1 MAAPSSSAQPAE
13 PTSASPES
21 RRTLL
26 RRAAFLTALL
36 SMTVFLVVLNW
47 YKMSNND
54 IWIHL
59 KTGEWILEHGWVPGN
74 DMYSWNATDRPY
86 IAFEWLAGLFFY
98 FVYELGGV
106 NGLIFSKMGIAAAT
120 WWLLYD
126 TSRILGARLSVLL
139 PGMALVIYIAVARLL
154 ERPHILTYLFIAL
167 FIWLFFRYRERGRN
181 RLWLYA
187 LLPAQVLWINMHGAW
202 PTGILLV
209 ATFALGE
216 GLARARAVRLG
227 AGEERALPPSE
238 IKFLAA
244 LIPATAL
251 VNFVNPYGWRMIT
264 FPFEVFAMDVYMT
277 GIYEWK
283 PPYDRAFNSSTMFFF
298 YMIELILL
306 CAGFFI
312 AQGGTGSLLPG
323 ARGGR
328 RGGGPA
334 LGTVNILFLV
344 ALAIFATI
352 MTVLWLQPPASE
364 SGWLGDL
371 DRMVPVAGKLLRFV
385 LRLDP
390 PEDMSGWSPL
400 NVGVA
405 LYVLFALFG
414 LFTVLNY
421 RSVDFTQA
429 GIFSL
434 LFLISIGH
442 NRNVTDAAIGIFPVM
457 AASLSATLARRGS
470 SAAAT
475 SSRRRGRAGR
485 ASFEETP
492 SAQAAQALP
501 WWRHPPDPSSPAA
514 VFTGSALLLAISL
527 HAALTTYYY
536 DFRGAGREKGL
547 GIAENMPVCGVD
559 FIEKHHLTGN
569 AFTSYPYASLLI
581 HRMYPSVKVNMD
593 SRNGHVYGEKI
604 YQDYLNTLQDPA
616 LMLKYLASNDVDFFF
631 LSHGDRRNS
640 VFEAVMATGQWAI
653 VFLDNRG
660 FVIVKRT
667 PENAALIAREEYNY
681 IRPNTWG
688 DTVVNPITAPSV
700 LAEAEHAIANC
711 PASTFGYTYKLRAL
725 LTLRRYDEAIT
736 TAQLVLRMDPDN
748 PQIYTFLGGIYEATQ
763 RTSEAIE
770 MYDRALAINPDLQM
784 VRKSLERLRGL

>member
-1 MAAPSSSAQPAE
+1 MAAPA
-13 PTSASPES
+13 TSPQTAVPPGASPGS

-26 RRAAFLTALL
+26 RRAAFATALL
-36 SMTVFLVVLNW
+36 SMAVFLVVLNW

-59 KTGEWILEHGWVPGN
+59 KTGEWILENGWVPGN

-106 NGLIFSKMGIAAAT
+106 DGLIFSKMGIAAAT

-139 PGMALVIYIAVARLL
+139 PGMALVIYLTVARLL

-216 GLARARAVRLG
+216 GLARARAAWLG
-227 AGEERALPPSE
+227 AGQERALPARE

-244 LIPATAL
+244 LIPATAA
-251 VNFVNPYGWRMIT
+251 VNFVNPYGWKMIT

-312 AQGGTGSLLPG
+312 AQGGTGSLLTA
-323 ARGGR
+323 ARGQGR
-328 RGGGPA
+328 RGGGPG
-334 LGTVNILFLV
+334 LGAIKILFLV

-352 MTVLWLQPPASE
+352 LTVLWFQPPSE
-364 SGWLGDL
+364 TNGWT
-371 DRMVPVAGKLLRFV
+371 
-385 LRLDP
+385 
-390 PEDMSGWSPL
+390 PE
-400 NVGVA
+400 NVKVA
-405 LYVLFALFG
+405 LYFIFILFS
-414 LFTVLNY
+414 LFTVLNF

-429 GIFSL
+429 GIFGL
-434 LFLISIGH
+434 LFLISLRH
-442 NRNVTDAAIGIFPVM
+442 NRNVTDAAIGIFPIM
-457 AASLSATLARRGS
+457 AASLSAAIARRGAP
-470 SAAAT
+470 SA
-475 SSRRRGRAGR
+475 SPRRRGRAGR
-485 ASFEETP
+485 AAMEAAP
-492 SAQAAQALP
+492 SAQAAGALP
-501 WWRHPPDPSSPAA
+501 WWKHPADPSSPAA
-514 VFTGSALLLAISL
+514 VLAGSALLLGISL

-536 DFRGAGREKGL
+536 DFRGSGREKGL

-604 YQDYLNTLQDPA
+604 YQDYLKTLQDPA
-616 LMLKYLASNDVDFFF
+616 LMLKYLASNDVDFYF
-631 LSHGDRRNS
+631 LSHGDRRNA

-660 FVIVKRT
+660 FVIVRRT
-667 PENAALIAREEYNY
+667 PEHAALIAREEYTY

-688 DTVVNPITAPSV
+688 ETVVNPVTAPSV
-700 LAEAEHAIANC
+700 LAEAERAIANC
-711 PASTFGYTYKLRAL
+711 PVSTFGYTYKLRAL
-725 LTLRRYDEAIT
+725 LTLRQYDEAVAA
-736 TAQLVLRMDPDN
+736 AQLVLRIEPN
-748 PQIYTFLGGIYEATQ
+748 NAQIYTFLGGIYEATS
-763 RTSEAIE
+763 RKNEAIE
-770 MYDRALAINPDLQM
+770 MYDRALAINPDLEM
-784 VRKSLERLRGL
+784 VRRTLERLRGL